1 MEKCHLQSV
10 VKWSKELRCFNFI
23 SSINRKHIDWK
34 SIKKILIYQILW
46 ADKTLGMNQARF
58 ARKNETYWVVFIYI
72 HVVWGN
78 GILKLGL
85 LIHDFFIGLKHDF
98 KNVRDLKRKTNNPT
112 HVLHFSYYKKH
123 LWPLWFE
130 FQFRRHKCFCKLN
143 WHRGSD
149 KDRRP
154 KMWQVQLHNESP
166 PLW

>member
-23 SSINRKHIDWK
+23 SSNQQETQCLKINKKRFLF
-34 SIKKILIYQILW
+34 IK
-46 ADKTLGMNQARF
+46 
-58 ARKNETYWVVFIYI
+58 
-72 HVVWGN
+72 WGN

-85 LIHDFFIGLKHDF
+85 LIHDFFISLKHDF

-130 FQFRRHKCFCKLN
+130 FQFRRHKCFRKLN
-143 WHRGSD
+143 WYRGLD
-149 KDRRP
+149 KDRRS

-166 PLW
+166 TLW